1 MSDIGIGLLLFAC
14 LLIAV
19 GLIRFFS
26 WLTELQEKH
35 GSLGRAGAN
44 TIKRYVTVRQRDMSN
59 AGDGSPAARASF
71 DDGSGP
77 VSWPVPAQQ
86 NQEYANQNATVDDI
100 ISLTYT
106 SPVTDQQA
114 LTILALMR
122 RENGEYFVSANKIRD
137 IVGGAD
143 ATVKAEVAALR
154 PHKPTKPPARSVT
167 RPPGGWPKSA

>member
-1 MSDIGIGLLLFAC
+1 MLNTLGEVITCALAIVAVLVVPAAIIRAWFPVIRERVGGMLMS
-14 LLIAV
+14 
-19 GLIRFFS
+19 RS
-26 WLTELQEKH
+26 
-35 GSLGRAGAN
+35 AG
-44 TIKRYVTVRQRDMSN
+44 
-59 AGDGSPAARASF
+59 GSPLDRASSPAETRRF
-71 DDGSGP
+71 TT
-77 VSWPVPAQQ
+77 PVPAQQ
-86 NQEYANQNATVDDI
+86 NQENQNQNATIEDI

-106 SPVTDQQA
+106 GPVTDQQA